1 MAPPSD
7 RLAIGRL
14 ALHAGALR
22 EALLHFRAAA
32 LQTPEQAEAH
42 HAHAETAALLGEFEE
57 AVAARRRALALAV
70 SPRGFW
76 QLGVLA
82 DYAGDRVLAIE
93 SLEASLADLSWATPD
108 LGGSHP
114 AEYLFR
120 IHIEMGD
127 LDAARAF
134 AERRGW
140 LHDGADYCAASLDGV
155 SLETQGLL
163 AVLVAPETAVCGPAI
178 AAAFA
183 DSGNVNL
190 ARFVARR
197 VASAAAEELRDP
209 AAALLRRRLP
219 EHDVAPLV
227 ESLNGAAYNL
237 HHVLRQPAEAIRVY
251 QRAIALDPAF
261 SWPYR
266 NIGVVYLE
274 LQEYADAVHWL
285 EQAVALSPEHSRNH
299 AALAA
304 AAYEQDRFEE
314 ALAAY
319 QRAAQLDPAIADYH
333 SGIGTCLIRL
343 GRRREALD
351 PLRAAS
357 RIDPA
362 DDARRRFYE
371 YHAEVEALEQA

>member
-1 MAPPSD
+1 MAPPGD

-14 ALHAGALR
+14 ALRAGALR
-22 EALLHFRAAA
+22 EALVHFRAAA
-32 LQTPEQAEAH
+32 LHAPDHAEAH
-42 HAHAETAALLGEFEE
+42 HAQAETAALLGECEE
-57 AVAARRRALALAV
+57 AVAARRRALALAA

-82 DYAGDRVLAIE
+82 DYAGDRALAIA
-93 SLEASLADLSWATPD
+93 SLESSLADLSWATPD

-127 LDAARAF
+127 LDAARAL

-140 LHDGADYCAASLDGV
+140 LRDGVDYCRAPLADV
-155 SLETQGLL
+155 SKETQGLL
-163 AVLVAPETAVCGPAI
+163 AVLLAPETATCGPSI
-178 AAAFA
+178 ASAFA

-190 ARFVARR
+190 ARFVALR
-197 VASAAAEELRDP
+197 VVSAAAEKLRDS
-209 AAALLRRRLP
+209 AGALLRRRLP
-219 EHDVAPLV
+219 DHDVAPLV

-237 HHVLRQPAEAIRVY
+237 HHVLHQPAEAVRVY

-266 NIGVVYLE
+266 NIGVVYLD

-285 EQAVALSPEHSRNH
+285 EQAVALSPEHARNH

-314 ALAAY
+314 ALSAY
-319 QRAAQLDPAIADYH
+319 QRAAELDPGVADYH
-333 SGIGTCLIRL
+333 SGVGTCLIRL

-357 RIDPA
+357 QIDPA

-371 YHAEVEALEQA
+371 YHAEVAALEQA

>member
-1 MAPPSD
+1 MAPLSD

-14 ALHAGALR
+14 ALRAGALR
-22 EALLHFRAAA
+22 EALLHFRTAA
-32 LQTPEQAEAH
+32 LQTPDQATAH
-42 HAHAETAALLGEFEE
+42 DAQAETAALLGEFEE
-57 AVAARRRALALAV
+57 AVAARRRALALAA

-93 SLEASLADLSWATPD
+93 SLEASLADRSWATPD

-134 AERRGW
+134 AERCGW
-140 LHDGADYCAASLDGV
+140 LRDGADYCRAALADV
-155 SLETQGLL
+155 SHETQGLL
-163 AVLVAPETAVCGPAI
+163 AVLLAPEDAACGPSI
-178 AAAFA
+178 AASFA

-190 ARFVARR
+190 ARFVALR
-197 VASAAAEELRDP
+197 VASAGADERRES
-209 AAALLRRRLP
+209 AALLRRRLP

-285 EQAVALSPEHSRNH
+285 EQALALSPEHSRNH

-314 ALAAY
+314 ALTAY
-319 QRAAQLDPAIADYH
+319 QRAAELDPAVADYH
-333 SGIGTCLIRL
+333 SGVGTCLIRL

-357 RIDPA
+357 QIDPA